1 MEMPRN
7 NIKREQFKRMVSLAS
22 ASLLLGVF
30 TLCFGIVWYEY
41 YSDAI
46 ILPFYRRGN
55 WVLIIIYLAMLLIFS
70 KAYGGLKIGY
80 LKRTDMFYS
89 QTLSIL
95 CVNVLAYLQISLISR
110 HFAAVGPMFFLTILD
125 LLLLLGWIFGT
136 NKLYFHLYPPRRLV
150 VVYGDK
156 KAADLILKMSR
167 RVDKYMICESVFI
180 DESMEFIQKTI
191 LRYEGVILCDVPGRM
206 RNDFVKFC
214 FAKNIRTY
222 VAPKISDIILR
233 GAEEIRLFDTPLLL
247 CRNYGFTLDQ
257 KIVKRTFDLIFAI
270 VVSILALPFA
280 CVAAI
285 AIKLDDGGPILY
297 KQRRLTLGGKEF
309 NVYKFRSMVV
319 NAEAAGPQ
327 LATEEDHRI
336 TKAGKF
342 LRKYRLDEIP
352 QLLNI
357 LKGDMSVVGPRPE
370 RPELARQYEKTM
382 PEFEFRLHVKAGL
395 TGYAQVIGLYDT
407 APYDKLKMDLM
418 YIESYSLLLDLR
430 IILMTLKTALFP
442 PESNEEQKKEMELEL
457 EQQKSNHKEQG
468 E

>member
-1 MEMPRN
+1 M
-7 NIKREQFKRMVSLAS
+7 
-22 ASLLLGVF
+22 
-30 TLCFGIVWYEY
+30 
-41 YSDAI
+41 
-46 ILPFYRRGN
+46 
-55 WVLIIIYLAMLLIFS
+55 
-70 KAYGGLKIGY
+70 
-80 LKRTDMFYS
+80 
-89 QTLSIL
+89 
-95 CVNVLAYLQISLISR
+95 
-110 HFAAVGPMFFLTILD
+110 
-125 LLLLLGWIFGT
+125 
-136 NKLYFHLYPPRRLV
+136 
-150 VVYGDK
+150 
-156 KAADLILKMSR
+156 
-167 RVDKYMICESVFI
+167 
-180 DESMEFIQKTI
+180 
-191 LRYEGVILCDVPGRM
+191 
-206 RNDFVKFC
+206 
-214 FAKNIRTY
+214 
-222 VAPKISDIILR
+222 
-233 GAEEIRLFDTPLLL
+233 
-247 CRNYGFTLDQ
+247 
-257 KIVKRTFDLIFAI
+257 
-270 VVSILALPFA
+270 
-280 CVAAI
+280 
-285 AIKLDDGGPILY
+285 
-297 KQRRLTLGGKEF
+297 
-309 NVYKFRSMVV
+309 